1 MKPPAFEYHAP
12 DTLDEALAL
21 LAKLRGRAMVLAGG
35 QTLLQQLALRSVHPE
50 HVVDINGLTEIANI
64 SQSRQGLVLGGMVR
78 QRVAER
84 SRVVQGRCPL
94 MAEAI
99 PLIAH
104 PPIRNRGTIGGS
116 LAYANPAAELP
127 TVIAALEAE
136 LVVRSRRRR
145 RILKPETFFV
155 GYEKTALQP
164 DEILCEVRVPPWPK
178 KAGWSYLNLSRRY
191 GDFAVVGVATFIQ
204 IGRGGLITEA
214 RLALGSV
221 ADVPVRARAAERLL
235 VGQRP
240 GADLFGAVADQAV
253 ASLQPRSDI
262 LASAAY
268 RLYTAKV
275 LTRRSLETAV
285 KRAEKAA

>member
-1 MKPPAFEYHAP
+1 MKPPAFEYHTP
-12 DTLDEALAL
+12 DTLHEALTL
-21 LAKLRGRAMVLAGG
+21 LAMLRGRAMLLAGG

-50 HVVDINGLTEIANI
+50 HVVDINRLTELAKI
-64 SQSRQGLVLGGMVR
+64 SASHQGLVLGGMVR

-84 SRVVQGRCPL
+84 SRDVHDSCPL

-116 LAYANPAAELP
+116 LAHADPAAELP

-136 LVVRSRRRR
+136 LVVRSRRRQ
-145 RILKPETFFV
+145 RILKPEKFFV
-155 GYEKTALQP
+155 GYQKTAMQP
-164 DEILCEVRVPPWPK
+164 DEILCEVRLPPWPK
-178 KAGWSYLNLSRRY
+178 NAGSSYLNLSRRY
-191 GDFAVVGVATFIQ
+191 GDFALVGVATLIQ
-204 IGRGGLITEA
+204 IGCGGVITEA
-214 RLALGSV
+214 RLALASV

-235 VGQRP
+235 VGHRP
-240 GADLFGAVADQAV
+240 SAELFAAAADQAL

-262 LASAAY
+262 HASAAY
-268 RLYTAKV
+268 RLHTAKV

-285 KRAEKAA
+285 KRAEEAA